1 MAPKKKILKSEN
13 EIIENMDVIDQLVF
27 KINKE
32 LDGKGKIM
40 RASEVD
46 GSFILRR
53 PTMITSLD
61 LEIGGGIPAKGVT
74 QLVGSENS
82 GKTALAYTICGNVQ
96 RIYQE
101 ETRIALLMVEG
112 FDKSFAKNLNF
123 QIAFS
128 DKEIDNLK
136 QAYKRDLT
144 EEELLYLKK
153 EIGKVYYIQ
162 YPTAEA
168 LLQAALGLIES
179 NKFHVIV
186 IDSLAAMETEAE
198 SEKTLDEFS
207 RGGVSK
213 TLSMFF
219 KKLCS
224 LHFDTSI
231 IMINQLRDNMDAG
244 LYGKKYVIPGGR
256 ALKHG
261 NFLTIVLSSGERLK
275 ETINNKE
282 VMYGKE
288 THFVIDKGKAG
299 CHDGGKGGYIF
310 YNGELGRKFGIDI
323 YQDLLMVG
331 VYYGVIT
338 RNGNHYTYKEMAL
351 GNGKENAS
359 LTLRSNIQLVDEI
372 RNEIFALAGVK
383 YITKEDNGKRT

>member
-1 MAPKKKILKSEN
+1 MAAKKKVIKSEVT
-13 EIIENMDVIDQLVF
+13 ENMDDIDQLIF
-27 KINKE
+27 RLNKE
-32 LDGKGKIM
+32 LDGKGRIM

-53 PTMITSLD
+53 PTMITTLD
-61 LEIGGGIPAKGVT
+61 LEIGGGFPARGVT
-74 QLVGSENS
+74 QLVGAENS
-82 GKTALAYTICGNVQ
+82 GKTALAYTVCGNVQ
-96 RIYQE
+96 RIYGE
-101 ETRIALLMVEG
+101 DTRIALLMVEG
-112 FDKSFAKNLNF
+112 FDKSFAKNLDF

-128 DKEIDNLK
+128 DKEIENLK
-136 QAYKRDLT
+136 QAYNRDLT
-144 EEELLYLKK
+144 DEELAYLKK

-179 NKFHVIV
+179 NKFHIIV

-207 RGGVSK
+207 RGGISK

-219 KKLCS
+219 KKLCTM
-224 LHFDTSI
+224 HYDTSV

-244 LYGKKYVIPGGR
+244 LYGKKYTIPGGR

-275 ETINNKE
+275 ETINNKD

-288 THFVIDKGKAG
+288 INFVIDKGKAG
-299 CHDGGKGGYIF
+299 CHDGG
-310 YNGELGRKFGIDI
+310 RR
-323 YQDLLMVG
+323 M
-331 VYYGVIT
+331 
-338 RNGNHYTYKEMAL
+338 
-351 GNGKENAS
+351 
-359 LTLRSNIQLVDEI
+359 LV
-372 RNEIFALAGVK
+372 VH
-383 YITKEDNGKRT
+383 